1 MVNISYLQTLSMSV
15 EFNGNIF
22 SGWSKNSLPI
32 FIHFSKN
39 SGSHA
44 ERSCVV
50 PFPLAENIQIFLKR
64 WTFVFVH
71 TSFLKFKRHICK

>member
-1 MVNISYLQTLSMSV
+1 MKNLSYLQTLSMSV
-15 EFNGNIF
+15 EFSGNIF

-44 ERSCVV
+44 ERSCDV
-50 PFPLAENIQIFLKR
+50 PLPLAEKYSNQY
-64 WTFVFVH
+64 V
-71 TSFLKFKRHICK
+71 S